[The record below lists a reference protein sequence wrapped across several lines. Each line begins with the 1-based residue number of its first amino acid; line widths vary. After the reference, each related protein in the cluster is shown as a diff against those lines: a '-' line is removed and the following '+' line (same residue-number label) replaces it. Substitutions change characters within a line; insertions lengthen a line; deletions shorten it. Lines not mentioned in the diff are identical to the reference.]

1 MSSDPVDVPDN
12 HRKAVEN
19 ACIQLQPDLL
29 LFLTGILR
37 NHHLADDAWQ
47 RTVVLALQSSHSARI
62 PTLRGWLFQIAL
74 NEARKILREIRKL
87 PTPSDPANF
96 ADFAPSQTPRSLNSL
111 ATPDSRIISDETR
124 KVVQEALKTLPPE
137 QQEVIRQRVYLGRT
151 FSEIASDLNLPL
163 GTVLTWCRRGL
174 LRLKD
179 DPRMKDLLKD

>member
-12 HRKAVEN
+12 QRKAVEN

-62 PTLRGWLFQIAL
+62 STLRGWLFQIAL
-74 NEARKILREIRKL
+74 NEARRILRENRKL
-87 PTPSDPANF
+87 PTQSDPASFSNF
-96 ADFAPSQTPRSLNSL
+96 DPSTIPLSRHAL
-111 ATPDSRIISDETR
+111 ATPDARIISDETS
-124 KVVQEALKTLPPE
+124 KVVQECLKTLPPE

-151 FSEIASDLNLPL
+151 FSEIASDLELPL

-179 DPRMKDLLKD
+179 DPRIKDLLKD

>member
-1 MSSDPVDVPDN
+1 MPSDPADIPEN

-47 RTVVLALQSSHSARI
+47 RTVVLALQSSHTARI

-74 NEARKILREIRKL
+74 NEARKILRENRKL
-87 PTPSDPANF
+87 PALSDPDNF
-96 ADFAPSQTPRSLNSL
+96 AEFGPSAIPQSLHSL
-111 ATPDSRIISDETR
+111 ATPDSRIISDETS
-124 KVVQEALKTLPPE
+124 KVVQECLKTLPPE

-151 FSEIASDLNLPL
+151 FSEIAADLKLPL